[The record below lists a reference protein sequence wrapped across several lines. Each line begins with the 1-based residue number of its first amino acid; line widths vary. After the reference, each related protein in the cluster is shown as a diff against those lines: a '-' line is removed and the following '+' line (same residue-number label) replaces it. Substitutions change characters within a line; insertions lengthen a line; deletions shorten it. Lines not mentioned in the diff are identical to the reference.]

1 MIWTCLGL
9 LLFTIFTI
17 VVIHRH
23 RKASEKID
31 GVLTIDGIRYLV
43 GNTDISYVMYKLGS
57 TIQSRY
63 IKTTSFIKISDS
75 EGILTFGGIAYK
87 LGYMNETGDYNINA
101 SYRIKCTQCNRD
113 VILDVSFVKSD
124 CSKLSPGKMIM
135 PGPKMNQAY
144 HRFFKEVFDVK
155 VI

>member
-1 MIWTCLGL
+1 M
-9 LLFTIFTI
+9 
-17 VVIHRH
+17 
-23 RKASEKID
+23 
-31 GVLTIDGIRYLV
+31 LTIDGIRYLV

-101 SYRIKCTQCNRD
+101 SYRIK
-113 VILDVSFVKSD
+113 
-124 CSKLSPGKMIM
+124 
-135 PGPKMNQAY
+135 
-144 HRFFKEVFDVK
+144 
-155 VI
+155 